1 MKNTTTSLHN
11 VFKKSQLA
19 IFGLT
24 FFLCSVIF
32 VLVASF
38 TLETYATRSITVL
51 TKALSERIQPAV
63 VFNDKST
70 IDKILKNFTS
80 EYPIRSISVTDTNG
94 NTIAQAMQYRTAPY
108 KLQTIL
114 DNLYFSDPIR
124 LKIQHN
130 NQSFGELVVY
140 GNSSTHVEFFKKI
153 ITFLCLGFLF
163 VLMILFWSVNTMY
176 KYLMNAISPIA
187 NTARTISTNKDY
199 SLRFPHSNIS
209 ELNKITFVFNE
220 LLAKIQISNQQ
231 LESEN
236 QQLSH
241 RANHDELT
249 QLPNRNFFNEKLI
262 YIFNYNLNQNI
273 ALLFIDNNNFKE
285 INDKFG
291 HLAGD
296 AVLKEMANRLKANL
310 RSDDFIARIGGDE
323 FAVLLNNVTHHDNL
337 VLICENLLNSC
348 KTPIIHSNQEIYFSF
363 SIGVALGK
371 LFTTPETL
379 IAEADSSMYKA
390 KILPKRWFIA
400 S

>member
-1 MKNTTTSLHN
+1 
-11 VFKKSQLA
+11 
-19 IFGLT
+19 
-24 FFLCSVIF
+24 
-32 VLVASF
+32 
-38 TLETYATRSITVL
+38 
-51 TKALSERIQPAV
+51 
-63 VFNDKST
+63 
-70 IDKILKNFTS
+70 
-80 EYPIRSISVTDTNG
+80 
-94 NTIAQAMQYRTAPY
+94 MQYESTPFQ
-108 KLQTIL
+108 LQSIL

-130 NQSFGELVVY
+130 NQNFGELIVY
-140 GNSSTHVEFFKKI
+140 GKSSTHIEFFKKI
-153 ITFLCLGFLF
+153 IIFLCIGFLF
-163 VLMILFWSVNTMY
+163 VLIILFWSVNSIY
-176 KYLMNAISPIA
+176 KYLMHSISPIA
-187 NTARTISTNKDY
+187 ETAKIISSNKDY
-199 SLRFPHSNIS
+199 SLRFPNSNIS

-220 LLAKIQISNQQ
+220 LLAKIQLSNQQ
-231 LESEN
+231 LETEN

-249 QLPNRNFFNEKLI
+249 QLPNRNYFNEKLI
-262 YIFNYNLNQNI
+262 YIFNHHLNDNV

-296 AVLKEMANRLKANL
+296 AVLKEMAIRLRSSL

-323 FAVLLNNVTHHDNL
+323 FAVLLYNVKNKDNL
-337 VLICENLLNSC
+337 ILICENLLNTC
-348 KTPIIHSNQEIYFSF
+348 KKPIIHSDQEIYFSF
-363 SIGVALGK
+363 SIGIALGK